1 MNLIDMHCDTVYELL
16 SENMPD
22 QDLKKNHLKV
32 DIEKM
37 KRGGS
42 MAQFFACFVPL
53 EEFLGKSKHEQAYEY
68 VRRMATYLKKQ
79 IWIYPDEIAFAG
91 NGNDLDRNRK
101 DGKISAFLTLEEG
114 GVIHGELERV
124 QGVYDMGIRLITLT
138 WNYENCI
145 GYPNSQE
152 AQVMEQGLKPFGF
165 SVVEEMN
172 RIGMII
178 DVSHLS
184 EGGFWD
190 VVSHSKTPPVASHS
204 NARALRNHRR
214 NLSDEQIRAL
224 AEKGER
230 YRPEFLS
237 GVSWEKRFLPDRRD
251 GKPCPAHVPE
261 RRRRSYRH
269 WNGF

>member
-91 NGNDLDRNRK
+91 NGSDLERNRK
-101 DGKISAFLTLEEG
+101 AGKIS
-114 GVIHGELERV
+114 
-124 QGVYDMGIRLITLT
+124 
-138 WNYENCI
+138 
-145 GYPNSQE
+145 
-152 AQVMEQGLKPFGF
+152 
-165 SVVEEMN
+165 
-172 RIGMII
+172 RI
-178 DVSHLS
+178 
-184 EGGFWD
+184 
-190 VVSHSKTPPVASHS
+190 
-204 NARALRNHRR
+204 
-214 NLSDEQIRAL
+214 SDTGRGRE
-224 AEKGER
+224 
-230 YRPEFLS
+230 
-237 GVSWEKRFLPDRRD
+237 
-251 GKPCPAHVPE
+251 
-261 RRRRSYRH
+261 
-269 WNGF
+269 